1 MQQIESKNGEEAGIG
16 GASFEEEKIVSEQ
29 ELGTRENK
37 KKIIIMEYIF
47 YIERVLLFFM
57 LPRFSSYLPDF
68 LRPQAWAPV
77 AFLFT
82 NFAYFLVNYSQIFL
96 KLEEWEQV

>member
-16 GASFEEEKIVSEQ
+16 GASFGEEKIVTEQ

-37 KKIIIMEYIF
+37 KKIIMEYIF